1 MTKSTETWG
10 SLVFKT
16 AYKNN
21 WKTCLFLIKELAES
35 FKIKRISIRNNGGP
49 DVVIAESDG
58 NGNVTGI
65 SSYNDILKITEMD
78 KIDSRVSSLSEH
90 CSSGP
95 YVEVP
100 HAVWSK
106 CSSVLDKVFSFAVDE
121 SVGQV
126 FVLGPLH
133 KGPVAFS
140 DGCKVYAPSDGE
152 LCGSDWKVSL
162 SVPSSLSSLV
172 VCSDDVCSEECSLEI
187 IAPYLSVLFPNA
199 KVCYLLATCIGEAVK
214 KIVEI
219 IRTDFPFSRIFI
231 SNNKETECAAMWK
244 EAFDR

>member
-1 MTKSTETWG
+1 MRTSVEGIMYPVGAK
-10 SLVFKT
+10 
-16 AYKNN
+16 A
-21 WKTCLFLIKELAES
+21 LIS
-35 FKIKRISIRNNGGP
+35 
-49 DVVIAESDG
+49 
-58 NGNVTGI
+58 
-65 SSYNDILKITEMD
+65 
-78 KIDSRVSSLSEH
+78 SRVSSCSEH
-90 CSSGP
+90 CLPSS

-100 HAVWSK
+100 HAAWSK
-106 CSSVLDKVFSFAVDE
+106 CSSILNSVFSFGVSEDV
-121 SVGQV
+121 SRV
-126 FVLGPLH
+126 FVLAPLH
-133 KGPVAFS
+133 KGPVAFG

-172 VCSDDVCSEECSLEI
+172 VCSDDICSEECSLEI

-199 KVCYLLATCIGEAVK
+199 KVCYLLATGFGDAVQ

>member
-1 MTKSTETWG
+1 MRTSVEGIMYPTNAK
-10 SLVFKT
+10 
-16 AYKNN
+16 A
-21 WKTCLFLIKELAES
+21 LIS
-35 FKIKRISIRNNGGP
+35 
-49 DVVIAESDG
+49 
-58 NGNVTGI
+58 
-65 SSYNDILKITEMD
+65 
-78 KIDSRVSSLSEH
+78 SRVSSCSEH
-90 CSSGP
+90 CLPSS

-100 HAVWSK
+100 HAAWSK
-106 CSSVLDKVFSFAVDE
+106 CSSVLDKVFSFSLDE
-121 SVGQV
+121 SVVRV

-133 KGPVAFS
+133 KGPVAS
-140 DGCKVYAPSDGE
+140 GDGPMVYAPSDGE
-152 LCGSDWKVSL
+152 LCGSDWKISL

-199 KVCYLLATCIGEAVK
+199 KACYLLASDIGETVK